1 MQIDHLSIDFSDN
14 RGSIMDILYDTKID
28 HVAII
33 ETNSGSFIRG
43 NHYHKQTTQR
53 IYMLD
58 GCLRYWYNST
68 LDFDPKN
75 TKSVLVEPGALVT
88 TPPNEIHSLEMLGS
102 SRFLVLSSGIRGGK
116 DYESDTFRDFVILTP
131 EMLSA

>member
-1 MQIDHLSIDFSDN
+1 MDHSDE
-14 RGSIMDILYDTKID
+14 RGSIMDILYNTKID

-43 NHYHKQTTQR
+43 NHYHKHTTQR

-58 GCLRYWYNST
+58 GMLRYWYNNTSG
-68 LDFDPKN
+68 FDSSN
-75 TKSVLVEPGALVT
+75 TKSVLVETGFLVT
-88 TPPNEIHSLEMLGS
+88 TPPNEIHALEMIGA

-131 EMLSA
+131 EMISA